1 MIHGRGGGGCVAECP
16 DFAIAQ
22 DVGEKIV
29 SALHVSV
36 AMRLSWFWHDGQTQ
50 ENTASNGFKMYGAKS
65 SRKQMEG
72 VVESVCKR
80 SGLVVSS
87 KPVNVLFLCY
97 QLHQESCPNGDLSRG
112 FTIL

>member
-1 MIHGRGGGGCVAECP
+1 MIHGRGGYVVGCP

-29 SALHVSV
+29 SALHDSV
-36 AMRLSWFWHDGQTQ
+36 TMRLSWFWHDGQTQ
-50 ENTASNGFKMYGAKS
+50 ENTASNGFKMYGARS

-72 VVESVCKR
+72 AVESVCGR
-80 SGLVVSS
+80 TVLVVSS

-97 QLHQESCPNGDLSRG
+97 QLHQESCPNGDLGRG